1 MSLLGEEQWLFVPPV
16 PRDLESLGISLGLV
30 TDLFL
35 RQLSVDG
42 TTTLQALS
50 DVLKIPTP
58 VLLPIFTSLR
68 QQQFI
73 EVKGMVGNDYR
84 CMFFISP
91 FNPYWNP
98 AFIFANWWNIF
109 AFGYFAAGMFYQISF
124 CFKYGRSIHHQKS
137 SDHQRC
143 HCYWRN
149 S

>member
-16 PRDLESLGISLGLV
+16 PRDLGGLGISLGLV

-84 CMFFISP
+84 ISLSGGGRTLATERLHISQ
-91 FNPYWNP
+91 YS
-98 AFIFANWWNIF
+98 
-109 AFGYFAAGMFYQISF
+109 GAAPVSLKTYNEAVKMQAPEVEIVAT
-124 CFKYGRSIHHQKS
+124 CCAARSPT
-137 SDHQRC
+137 
-143 HCYWRN
+143 W
-149 S
+149 